1 MGLMT
6 FQSLYSWYGNQPPGF
21 QPNSDVQ
28 DTDFVYNSTGAYQV
42 SVPIKGFSNSGY
54 TQQFGI
60 ATARDSFQIDN
71 VTFSQR
77 GFASRAAQQGNG
89 SRFPIGPAG
98 QIHDFDIERLGFNP
112 DNKYADTYGPN
123 SNSGL
128 ADTYTADSPI
138 DDMYN
143 KYKVRDE
150 AYNPFTFP
158 VTREPFILRGIQR
171 DDNSDPQRWG
181 LAGTTGGN
189 ISTLLDIPRGGPLAF
204 GERTFQD
211 VIRLGKFAISPK
223 GLAFITKQFGLQ
235 FMNPNTENI
244 IGTARGLRLTQLY
257 DPTSFLVNTA
267 TAGIGIRFD
276 RHLPPIVTRGRYSQ
290 IIGARKPLGT
300 QIIHNRLVR
309 LMKEYNVSIDAGRIP
324 ATQLATPFLTGAG
337 STIPQLPAGPLAT
350 TVGLPSLTL
359 SAAAGPKSV
368 LGIGVTNIRR
378 TVSTTTDSINNPVLQ
393 TNRPRPIRDF
403 RYLKTDFPEYSG
415 GDQSEPQI
423 EMADP
428 EKLYTSGFGLGG
440 GSDIYTAGGFPG
452 SLAFRAKAVYPAGKV
467 PPGLPLDSTG
477 FVPSGDR
484 SKVGIT
490 DTAFGTYSH
499 IGFKALSFIS
509 DNNIT
514 DELGYLDKLRSA
526 PRRFIDFRR
535 ASYNR
540 YADGPNGGLISATD
554 VRNKIF
560 LDGNVNVL
568 NAIQEDGFLPTVFDV
583 DPEFG
588 NFFNLFSL
596 AARTLPKD
604 DPRNPGYDYDG
615 GYTPVVNG
623 VVLTLDTTNYNQI
636 RALAKQDR
644 GRGTKL
650 PIDFRKIV
658 ASGSSAEDIALNGV
672 DIKFDLTDSR
682 RWVHYIPQKDKTSNI
697 AKRYDLIHMQ
707 FGSGV
712 DSQPKFQFYAYISDL
727 SDQSSPNFDTG
738 QDLGTINPRYQ
749 FTSYE
754 RTIGL
759 TFIAPAFNQ
768 EHYDDVW
775 QNLKGLYEHSWGGTA
790 IDVNIGGV
798 HQELTSIIT
807 DMTYNWDTEYPWDI
821 DPDRGKPIYTE
832 VSITF
837 KVLSATGNTNLFNTD
852 THPGNV
858 FAP

>member
-1 MGLMT
+1 MALMT
-6 FQSLYSWYGNQPPGF
+6 YQSLYSWYGNQPPGY
-21 QPNSDVQ
+21 QPNNDVQ
-28 DTDFVYNSTGAYQV
+28 DTDFVYNSAGAYQV
-42 SVPIKGFSNSGY
+42 AVPIKGYNNSGY
-54 TQQFGI
+54 AQQFGI
-60 ATARDSFQIDN
+60 ASAKDSFQIDN

-77 GFASRAAQQGNG
+77 GFSSRAAQQGNG

-112 DNKYADTYGPN
+112 DNKYADTYGPR

-128 ADTYTADSPI
+128 ADTYAADSPI

-150 AYNPFTFP
+150 AHNPFTFP
-158 VTREPFILRGIQR
+158 ATREPFILRGIQR
-171 DDNSDPQRWG
+171 DDNSDPQRYGVSFDFNTGPRSG
-181 LAGTTGGN
+181 LIT
-189 ISTLLDIPRGGPLAF
+189 SLSRGSIDRVRIAKFLA
-204 GERTFQD
+204 
-211 VIRLGKFAISPK
+211 SPK
-223 GLAFITKQFGLQ
+223 GLGYISKQTGLQ
-235 FMNPNTENI
+235 LMNPNTENV
-244 IGTARGLRLTQLY
+244 IGNASGIRLTQVY
-257 DPTSFLVNTA
+257 DPFSVLLNIGA
-267 TAGIGIRFD
+267 PSLGIHKD
-276 RHLPPIVTRGRYSQ
+276 RHGTPLGTLPNVGKYGQIV
-290 IIGARKPLGT
+290 GARKPLGT
-300 QIIHNRLVR
+300 RIIHNRLVR

-324 ATQLATPFLTGAG
+324 ATQLATPFLTGVG

-403 RYLKTDFPEYSG
+403 RYLKTDFPAFSG
-415 GDQSEPQI
+415 GDQLEPQV

-428 EKLYTSGFGLGG
+428 DKLYTSFGYGG
-440 GSDIYTAGGFPG
+440 GSDIYTTGGFPG
-452 SLAFRAKAVYPAGKV
+452 SLTFRAKAVYPAGKV

-484 SKVGIT
+484 SKLGIT
-490 DTAFGTYSH
+490 DTSFGQYSH
-499 IGFKALSFIS
+499 IGFRALSLIS
-509 DNNIT
+509 EKRLFTTAGTYFNT
-514 DELGYLDKLRSA
+514 LRSA
-526 PRRFIDFRR
+526 PRRFLDFRR
-535 ASYNR
+535 ASYNSFGT
-540 YADGPNGGLISATD
+540 GPNGGLISSTD
-554 VRNKIF
+554 VRNKMF
-560 LDGNVNVL
+560 LDANVDVL
-568 NAIQEDGFLPTVFDV
+568 NTIQADGFLPTVFDV

-596 AARTLPKD
+596 AARTLAKD
-604 DPRNPGYDYDG
+604 DPRYPYDEAYDG
-615 GYTPVVNG
+615 GYASVNDG
-623 VVLTLDTTNYNQI
+623 IIQTLDTTDYNQI

-644 GRGTKL
+644 GRGNKL

-658 ASGSSAEDIALNGV
+658 NSGSTAADIALNGV
-672 DIKFDLTDSR
+672 DIKFDIEDSR
-682 RWVHYIPQKDKTSNI
+682 RYVHYTPQNVKSSDL

-707 FGSGV
+707 FG
-712 DSQPKFQFYAYISDL
+712 DYQFYAYISDL
-727 SDQSSPNFDTG
+727 SDQSSPNFDTA

-749 FTSYE
+749 YTSYE

-768 EHYDDVW
+768 DHYDDVW
-775 QNLKGLYEHSWGGTA
+775 QNLKGLYEHSWGGSA

-821 DPDRGKPIYTE
+821 DPNRAKPIYTE

-837 KVLSATGNTNLFNTD
+837 KVLSATGNANLFNTD
-852 THPGNV
+852 THTGTV